1 MNTQLRCCRYLLLVM
16 AMVPPGCRAEATT
29 PQREHFVVLT
39 ELPAES
45 RRAAAGEV
53 YALIGKYAL
62 PGEAIHLLAAPE
74 DRVIASLTVPS
85 GSPNRRLRHRDVQPA
100 LRGLAKYFG
109 EAPTTTVSKNNT
121 GLQLQLPE
129 IPARISRLRR
139 TQLAPHVVL
148 CGSPLYH
155 DPRRLDWTMSLGH
168 APLDGS
174 LDAIGSPWNEGMER
188 FPEGASVAIYT
199 PAEYGLDATHRSEM
213 VRWVRFAYGER
224 GAQVLAVTPDAT
236 TAFTA
241 DRVLFPQPVT
251 PRKNGSGMRM
261 VVPPSG
267 TAPSDAIRPTPQ
279 PVQPAPTPTPA
290 PVEAIESTAK
300 PRFDQVLDPAPAPS
314 PIDVLEPAFIPSFNP
329 ELAPAPL
336 MERLKGKLQNV
347 VLVRDL
353 STSMLETADHRPTPE
368 VNAAVIADI
377 QAKLRGLQFQKF
389 ACVGF
394 GGKGVSGSNAR
405 LCYHPS
411 WFFYA
416 PWSSAVPSAREVAC
430 KVVAG
435 WEVRGGTPTYDALVA
450 ARQLEGVDTILLW
463 TDGLP
468 SIPDEDDAQSRVL
481 RLAEEMAADGITINC
496 IGVGALSHRGGGV
509 LDLEGAEFLRRLAH
523 STGGEYYAL

>member
-1 MNTQLRCCRYLLLVM
+1 MNTQLRCCRYLLLLM

-29 PQREHFVVLT
+29 PQREHFVVLSG
-39 ELPAES
+39 LPAES

-53 YALIGKYAL
+53 YALIGKHAL

-129 IPARISRLRR
+129 IPARVSRLRR

-174 LDAIGSPWNEGMER
+174 LDAIGSPWNEGMEP

-267 TAPSDAIRPTPQ
+267 TAPSDAIRATPP
-279 PVQPAPTPTPA
+279 PVQPAPTPSPA
-290 PVEAIESTAK
+290 PIEVSEPTVK
-300 PRFDQVLDPAPAPS
+300 PRFDQVLDPA
-314 PIDVLEPAFIPSFNP
+314 
-329 ELAPAPL
+329 LAPAPD
-336 MERLKGKLQNV
+336 MELLKGELQNV

-394 GGKGVSGSNAR
+394 GGKGASGSNAR
-405 LCYHPS
+405 LCYQPTR
-411 WFFYA
+411 FFFA
-416 PWSSAVPSAREVAC
+416 PWSSAVPTAREVAC

-435 WEVRGGTPTYDALVA
+435 WEVKGGTPTYDALVA

>member
-1 MNTQLRCCRYLLLVM
+1 MNTQLRCCRYLLLLMV
-16 AMVPPGCRAEATT
+16 MVPPGCRAEATT

-45 RRAAAGEV
+45 RRAAASEV

-279 PVQPAPTPTPA
+279 PVQPAPTPTPP
-290 PVEAIESTAK
+290 PVEVIESTAK
-300 PRFDQVLDPAPAPS
+300 PRFDQVLDPA
-314 PIDVLEPAFIPSFNP
+314 
-329 ELAPAPL
+329 LAPAPV
-336 MERLKGKLQNV
+336 MELLKGELQNV

-368 VNAAVIADI
+368 VNAGVIADI

-394 GGKGVSGSNAR
+394 GGKGASGSNSR
-405 LCYHPS
+405 LCY
-411 WFFYA
+411 
-416 PWSSAVPSAREVAC
+416 VPSRFIFARWSNALPTARELAC

-435 WEVRGGTPTYDALVA
+435 WEVKGGTPTYDALVA

-468 SIPDEDDAQSRVL
+468 SIPGEADAQSRVL
-481 RLAEEMAADGITINC
+481 GLAEEMAADGITINC
-496 IGVGALSHRGGGV
+496 IGVGSLSHRGGGV